1 MEVKVS
7 YSKVQLKL
15 AVDYIAK
22 YNVYFLN
29 EHEEI
34 EKTILEYI
42 KILVSDPE
50 EFSIGTMGFTLFAD
64 REFED
69 LDNDENC
76 CRIDILIDPAVGVK
90 HIDDDYHTETIN
102 V

>member
-29 EHEEI
+29 EHEKI

-42 KILVSDPE
+42 KILVHELYINCSTQE
-50 EFSIGTMGFTLFAD
+50 EFERLLKLKAFW
-64 REFED
+64 
-69 LDNDENC
+69 
-76 CRIDILIDPAVGVK
+76 
-90 HIDDDYHTETIN
+90 
-102 V
+102 